1 MGLKDWIS
9 QQMFGLVP
17 LDEETR
23 KHPFVKS
30 IFGIGNS
37 ITSYNGNQNVR
48 RFLTEQINWTVKATT
63 SAELKVSCENCS
75 HNIAGVQYRFCELT
89 DKKIIDWNHGCNN
102 FVAEVLSFKPLRSY
116 DPPMVLGVIPNELFR
131 IIFSRQIKRNRKID
145 CITMMVVSMAS
156 YLSKFLNDRINYN
169 EIKSL
174 VNAWMNATVLSISTT
189 NDLKMEWDNI
199 LSDKKLTDGHMAA
212 LCDEIAKELKR

>member
-1 MGLKDWIS
+1 
-9 QQMFGLVP
+9 
-17 LDEETR
+17 
-23 KHPFVKS
+23 
-30 IFGIGNS
+30 
-37 ITSYNGNQNVR
+37 
-48 RFLTEQINWTVKATT
+48 
-63 SAELKVSCENCS
+63 
-75 HNIAGVQYRFCELT
+75 
-89 DKKIIDWNHGCNN
+89 
-102 FVAEVLSFKPLRSY
+102 
-116 DPPMVLGVIPNELFR
+116 
-131 IIFSRQIKRNRKID
+131 
-145 CITMMVVSMAS
+145 MMVVSMAS